1 VKYLSKTEYK
11 YLING
16 LIKDYALYGPVL
28 METTPAYA
36 PIDSFKEL
44 RLGLRPTHISAKEFL
59 FPTQETLITF
69 DIENQT
75 TRAITKAPKQAIIG
89 LAPCDLHAISL
100 MDRVFKAPPEDI
112 NYTKRRDRTL
122 LIGADCQPDSY
133 CFCDSV
139 NTATIDNNFD
149 LFLHTLKGGVLVRI
163 GTKKGQTALKRY
175 AKTRLATKAEMA
187 EATKVNTKRI
197 EKIKTRLAAAPEEL
211 PRLYSASEDNPV
223 WGQIG
228 AKCTGCGSCNHV
240 CPTCYCFDIK
250 DDTSLDLATSTR
262 SRHWDGCT
270 LEDFAKVAGGHDFR
284 ATRAS
289 RLRHRMRRKFQ
300 YPVKEY
306 DSLFC
311 IGCGRCSRTCL
322 VKINIAE
329 VTNEICTDKDK

>member
-1 VKYLSKTEYK
+1 MKYLSKTEYRR
-11 YLING
+11 LING
-16 LIKDYALYGPVL
+16 LIEDYALYGPVL
-28 METTPAYA
+28 KDKTPAYA

-44 RLGLRPTHISAKEFL
+44 RLGLRPTHLSAKEFL
-59 FPTQETLITF
+59 FPTQEQLITF
-69 DIENQT
+69 DIKNQT
-75 TRAITKAPKQAIIG
+75 TQAVTKAPNQAIIG

-112 NYTKRRDRTL
+112 NYTKRRGNTL
-122 LIGADCQPDSY
+122 LIGTDCKPDNY

-139 NTATIDNNFD
+139 KTATADSGFD
-149 LFLHTLKGGVLVRI
+149 LFLRTLKDGVLVDT
-163 GTKKGQTALKRY
+163 GTKKGQAVLHRY
-175 AKTRLATKAEMA
+175 TKVRQTTKDELAEAAKAEA
-187 EATKVNTKRI
+187 KRI
-197 EKIKTRLAAAPEEL
+197 KKIKTRLEATPEEL
-211 PRLYSASEDNPV
+211 PGLYSASEDNPV
-223 WGQIG
+223 WERIG

-250 DDTSLDLATSTR
+250 DDTSLDLSTSTR
-262 SRHWDGCT
+262 SRHWDACT

-284 ATRAS
+284 ATRAG

-311 IGCGRCSRTCL
+311 VGCGRCSRTCL

-329 VTNEICTDKDK
+329 VTNEICPDKNK